1 MSPEV
6 EARPRTLE
14 PKKHC
19 TFSPREK
26 VLFFNLFVGARGTIA
41 ASPEKVETPTLRITG
56 SAGLKEI

>member
-1 MSPEV
+1 MQKQ
-6 EARPRTLE
+6 PRG
-14 PKKHC
+14 